1 MGMLRNAPRR
11 IARFV
16 SKIHRDIPEV
26 DVSEQDGVRS
36 LHLGSTTIQS
46 SMRVAAPMEL
56 ELTYTRGMMC
66 FLLFTRTARSVLMIG
81 LGGGSVAKFIHHYL
95 PEFKVTAVELNP
107 AVVEAA
113 RNQFYLPAN
122 DERLEVIE
130 ADGAAYITAQ
140 RASHDVLM
148 LDAFDTQGLAP
159 DLCSQSFYD
168 FCYRALTDDG
178 ILVVNLWGSDKH
190 FDIYVQRIQQS
201 FDSAVLLLPT
211 GRPGNVVA
219 FAFKRHAGDLRIVK
233 LRERAKLLES
243 QLKVEFSEFLVKL
256 HDYNLHSDSRLIV

>member
-1 MGMLRNAPRR
+1 MTMSCDDAGTSGVQRFEVFTGAGRR
-11 IARFV
+11 RDWPDEVRASIVAESYSGRETVSAVARRHAL
-16 SKIHRDIPEV
+16 SP
-26 DVSEQDGVRS
+26 SQ
-36 LHLGSTTIQS
+36 
-46 SMRVAAPMEL
+46 
-56 ELTYTRGMMC
+56 
-66 FLLFTRTARSVLMIG
+66 LFTWRR
-81 LGGGSVAKFIHHYL
+81 
-95 PEFKVTAVELNP
+95 ELRKQMEERGVPLQAGPVFVP